1 MGLRDYRKYG
11 AAAEQISRAIRSGHV
26 SHAYII
32 EGNGNIDKKG
42 FARAFAMAL
51 LCREQPGEGC
61 GHCLTCRK
69 ILDGNYEDIF
79 YLEPEGDPNKGTLS
93 IKNRELA
100 ELQARL
106 LMKPAEG
113 DRNIAIIDGADY
125 MTDRAQNR
133 FLKTLEEPTPGT
145 VIVLLSE
152 NTLTL
157 MPTINSRCIHYR
169 LTDLD
174 SGPDGEMARSAADVL
189 TRIRE
194 GALFGEIT
202 ALLDQAIKDRRTA
215 NAWLDG
221 LESTAGDWMRHGSG
235 SFSRSW
241 LIYCVECAE
250 KARSGIRRN
259 VSYKYAIRQLV
270 LKLEEYEW

>member
-1 MGLRDYRKYG
+1 
-11 AAAEQISRAIRSGHV
+11 
-26 SHAYII
+26 
-32 EGNGNIDKKG
+32 
-42 FARAFAMAL
+42 
-51 LCREQPGEGC
+51 
-61 GHCLTCRK
+61 
-69 ILDGNYEDIF
+69 
-79 YLEPEGDPNKGTLS
+79 
-93 IKNRELA
+93 
-100 ELQARL
+100 
-106 LMKPAEG
+106 MKPAEG
-113 DRNIAIIDGADY
+113 DRNSAIIDGADY

-215 NAWLDG
+215 RQGTGCGTAAAVSAGAGLFTAWNVQKRQ
-221 LESTAGDWMRHGSG
+221 EAA
-235 SFSRSW
+235 F
-241 LIYCVECAE
+241 AE
-250 KARSGIRRN
+250 M
-259 VSYKYAIRQLV
+259 
-270 LKLEEYEW
+270 